1 MDEVGT
7 DGRLHHV
14 VPMHTVMRVFLVI
27 AGAVVMG
34 LTLHELYRGVWP
46 LNITTPFFLAIVLG
60 AFSVGIPMVLAGF
73 TAPSAHWIVGPG
85 RIEIEL
91 STPFR
96 KRSVAIR
103 PGQVASFELREIETD
118 GGSSTWAVELR
129 AVDGKRYQTRDFGSK
144 ATAGAFRDRIVSVF
158 EG

>member
-1 MDEVGT
+1 MDELGT
-7 DGRLHHV
+7 DGHLHHI

-85 RIEIEL
+85 RIVIEL
-91 STPFR
+91 STPFG
-96 KRSVAIR
+96 KRSAAIR
-103 PGQVASFELREIETD
+103 PGHVSNFELREID
-118 GGSSTWAVELR
+118 WDSTSP
-129 AVDGKRYQTRDFGSK
+129 T
-144 ATAGAFRDRIVSVF
+144 
-158 EG
+158 